1 ERSLLGQL
9 NAAIE
14 KRTRLLGRKHSP
26 EETTAADK
34 QINALTTEY
43 EQIQAQIRSKSPH
56 YAALTQPSLLS
67 LEEIEQL
74 LDPDTV
80 LLEYSLG
87 EERSFLWLVTSTSM
101 ASFVLPKRKQIETA
115 VKDVLDLLTESGTP
129 KEFEAKAAQ
138 VSQILLGP
146 VASKLGKK
154 RLAIVAGGLLQYLPF
169 AALPAPMA
177 GANKYQPLIVDHEI
191 VNLPSASALA
201 AMRSQFG
208 SRKPAPK
215 SIAILADPVF
225 SRDDQRITSNTNL
238 AARPPAERDFDKVTR
253 SARKLG
259 LLKDGDSWIRLP
271 LSRQEAEQIVALV
284 SKSEAKL
291 ALDFDANLS
300 TATAPEIGEYRIL
313 HFATHGLFNDEAPEL
328 SGLVLSLVN
337 EKGEPR
343 NGFLSLPEVFNLNL
357 AADLVVLS
365 ACQTGLGKDIRGEG
379 LVGLTRGFMYAGA
392 PRIVASLWAVR
403 DKDALELMV
412 RFY

>member
-1 ERSLLGQL
+1 
-9 NAAIE
+9 
-14 KRTRLLGRKHSP
+14 
-26 EETTAADK
+26 
-34 QINALTTEY
+34 
-43 EQIQAQIRSKSPH
+43 
-56 YAALTQPSLLS
+56 
-67 LEEIEQL
+67 QL

-87 EERSFLWLVTSTSM
+87 EERSFLWLVTTTSM
-101 ASFVLPKRKQIETA
+101 ASFVLPKRKEIEAA
-115 VKDVLDLLTESGTP
+115 VKNVLNLLTESGTP
-129 KEFEAKAAQ
+129 EEFEAKAAQ
-138 VSQILLGP
+138 VSRVLLGP

-154 RLAIVAGGLLQYLPF
+154 RLAIVADGLLQYLPF
-169 AALPAPMA
+169 AALPAPVVSTD
-177 GANKYQPLIVDHEI
+177 KYQPLIVDHEI

-201 AMRSQFG
+201 IMRSQLG

-225 SRDDQRITSNTNL
+225 SPNDQRITSNTNL
-238 AARPPAERDFDKVTR
+238 AVVLPAEQDFERATR

-259 LLKDGDSWIRLP
+259 LLGDGGNWTRLP
-271 LSRQEAEQIVALV
+271 LTRQEAEQIVALS

-300 TATAPEIGEYRIL
+300 TATAPHIGEYRIL
-313 HFATHGLFNDEAPEL
+313 HFATHALFNDERPEL

-379 LVGLTRGFMYAGA
+379 VVGLTRGFMYAGA
-392 PRIVASLWAVR
+392 PRIVASLWVVR

-412 RFY
+412 RFYSAILREKLRPAAALRNAQVSMWREGRWSANRWAGFVFQGEWR